1 MNHDANLYL
10 EAMKEV
16 DSDQRDEAI
25 WAKALTLCKGDQEA
39 SRFKYI
45 ELKVSLLQAAKDS
58 NAPSMTDKAA
68 ETIKSTVINVA
79 NNLTEPKGRQLSNI
93 EDADLIEKIKSGEA
107 KGRVRDG
114 IWYLNEEPRDRVSG
128 ETFTPSTNTA
138 SPTMQELASKLLKK
152 TPAEAFAN
160 AHGFSPEEVI
170 FAIKDGTLRGRLIS
184 GDWHVEV
191 GTEFTPSVSKKR
203 SSHSGERT
211 HIKKLI
217 SGEYGLAKTY
227 WLFGVVIGFLASVLL
242 QILGAVGAPGGLLG
256 IFGFVA
262 ISYNCAVLKGIWKAA
277 DQYRGPQLWAVLG
290 KVAVVLGALQI
301 VALIFIFIGI
311 ASL

>member
-1 MNHDANLYL
+1 MSNDANLYL

-16 DSDQRDEAI
+16 DSEQRDEAI

-45 ELKVSLLQAAKDS
+45 ELKVSLLQAAIDS
-58 NAPSMTDKAA
+58 DAPSMTDRAA

-79 NNLTEPKGRQLSNI
+79 NNLTEPKGRQLSNT

-107 KGRVRDG
+107 KGRIRDG
-114 IWYLNEEPRDRVSG
+114 IWYLNEEPQDKGSG

-138 SPTMQELASKLLKK
+138 SPSMQEFASKLLKK
-152 TPAEAFAN
+152 ISAEAFAN
-160 AHGFSPEEVI
+160 AHGFRPEDVI
-170 FAIKDGTLRGRLIS
+170 SAIKDGTLRGRLIS
-184 GDWHVEV
+184 GDWYVEV
-191 GTEFTPSVSKKR
+191 GTEFTPSSRASR
-203 SSHSGERT
+203 SSYSGERT
-211 HIKKLI
+211 HLQKLVA
-217 SGEYGLAKTY
+217 GEYGLAKTY
-227 WLFGVVIGFLASVLL
+227 WLFGVGIGFLASVLL
-242 QILGAVGAPGGLLG
+242 QILGAAGAPGGLLG

-262 ISYNCAVLKGIWKAA
+262 ISYNCAVLKGIWEAA
-277 DQYRGPQLWAVLG
+277 NQYKGPQFWAILG

-301 VALIFIFIGI
+301 VALIFILIGI

>member
-1 MNHDANLYL
+1 MSNDANLYL

-45 ELKVSLLQAAKDS
+45 ELKVSLLQAAIDS
-58 NAPSMTDKAA
+58 DAPSMTDKAA

-114 IWYLNEEPRDRVSG
+114 IWYLNEEPRDKVRG
-128 ETFTPSTNTA
+128 EAFTPSTNTA
-138 SPTMQELASKLLKK
+138 STTMQELASKLLKK

-160 AHGFSPEEVI
+160 AHGFRPEEVI
-170 FAIKDGTLRGRLIS
+170 FAIKDGTLRGRLIN
-184 GDWHVEV
+184 GDWYIEV
-191 GTEFTPSVSKKR
+191 GTEFTPNSRASR
-203 SSHSGERT
+203 SSYSGEQP
-211 HIKKLI
+211 HLQKLVA
-217 SGEYGLAKTY
+217 GEYGLAKTY
-227 WLFGVVIGFLASVLL
+227 WLFGVGIGFLASVLL
-242 QILGAVGAPGGLLG
+242 QILGAAGAPGGLLG

-262 ISYNCAVLKGIWKAA
+262 ISYNCAVLKGIWEAA
-277 DQYRGPQLWAVLG
+277 NRYRGPQVWAILG
-290 KVAVVLGALQI
+290 KVAVVLGAVQI
-301 VALIFIFIGI
+301 VALIFILIGI